1 MKDFKRSND
10 RGRDDRGGRS
20 FGGGNKFGGDRG
32 GRDFN
37 KPRFNSNE
45 DRPMFPAV
53 CDDCGKNC
61 QVPFRPSGD
70 KPVRCSDC
78 FGNNRETS
86 PRDDRGGRDFN
97 KPAFSKNVYRDTPSQ
112 STPDFKSD
120 FIALG
125 QKLDT
130 IISLLQDT
138 KAPKKDLGEIIKS
151 AVTKEVA
158 PKATKEP
165 KVVTK
170 KESPVKKVAANPS
183 SRKATKGQEKVT
195 KVVTKTAVKKA
206 IKKTTK
212 K

>member
-10 RGRDDRGGRS
+10 RGRDNRGGGRG

-37 KPRFNSNE
+37 KPRFNNNE
-45 DRPMFPAV
+45 DRPMFDV
-53 CDDCGKNC
+53 ICDDCGKNC

-78 FGNNRETS
+78 FGNSRDNGS
-86 PRDDRGGRDFN
+86 RDDRGGRDFK

-130 IISLLQDT
+130 VISLLQGMQP
-138 KAPKKDLGEIIKS
+138 AKKELGEIIKS
-151 AVTKEVA
+151 ATAAEVA
-158 PKATKEP
+158 PKATKESKVATKKETP
-165 KVVTK
+165 AKKVATKKVAKVVTK
-170 KESPVKKVAANPS
+170 VAAKKAVKKV
-183 SRKATKGQEKVT
+183 
-195 KVVTKTAVKKA
+195 
-206 IKKTTK
+206 TK

>member
-1 MKDFKRSND
+1 MNNFKRSND
-10 RGRDDRGGRS
+10 RGGRDDRGGRS

-37 KPRFNSNE
+37 KPRFNSSE

-86 PRDDRGGRDFN
+86 PRDDRGGRSFD
-97 KPAFSKNVYRDTPSQ
+97 KPSFTKNIYRDTPTN
-112 STPDFKSD
+112 TPDFKSD

-130 IISLLQDT
+130 VISLLQT
-138 KAPKKDLGEIIKS
+138 MQAPKKELGDIIKS
-151 AVTKEVA
+151 AVTTEVA
-158 PKATKEP
+158 LKATKES
-165 KVVTK
+165 KVATTTSSAVK
-170 KESPVKKVAANPS
+170 KKAEPVKKVAA
-183 SRKATKGQEKVT
+183 KKVA
-195 KVVTKTAVKKA
+195 KVVTKVAAKKAVKKV
-206 IKKTTK
+206 TK

>member
-37 KPRFNSNE
+37 KPRFNNGGGE

-53 CDDCGKNC
+53 CDDCGKSC

-86 PRDDRGGRDFN
+86 PRDDRGGRSFD
-97 KPAFSKNVYRDTPSQ
+97 KPSFTKNTYRDTPVH
-112 STPDFKSD
+112 TPDFKSD

-130 IISLLQDT
+130 VISLLQGMQ
-138 KAPKKDLGEIIKS
+138 APKKELSEIIKS
-151 AVTKEVA
+151 AVTAEAA
-158 PKATKEP
+158 PKAKKEV
-165 KVVTK
+165 KAVTK
-170 KESPVKKVAANPS
+170 KAEPVKKVAA
-183 SRKATKGQEKVT
+183 KKVT
-195 KVVTKTAVKKA
+195 KVATKTVAKKAVKKVA
-206 IKKTTK
+206 KK
-212 K
+212 

>member
-10 RGRDDRGGRS
+10 PRRDDRGGRSFGGGS

-37 KPRFNSNE
+37 KPRFNNGGGE

-53 CDDCGKNC
+53 CDDCGKSC

-86 PRDDRGGRDFN
+86 SRDDRGPRDFN

-130 IISLLQDT
+130 VISLLQGMQ
-138 KAPKKDLGEIIKS
+138 APKKDLGEIIKS

-158 PKATKEP
+158 PKATKEV
-165 KVVTK
+165 KVATK
-170 KESPVKKVAANPS
+170 KEAPVKKVAA
-183 SRKATKGQEKVT
+183 KKVT